1 MKNRRK
7 RGIIILMLWRKSGL
21 STGLLVTWTTPSE
34 ALAGP
39 KLGFKSLPDLDGDG
53 LHDAE
58 EDYGWMVKRDLN
70 GDGDT
75 DDVISFSGVT
85 YYKETLL
92 PWGQGGEIWSARDDP
107 DSDND
112 GLTDL
117 QEKEHYTHPMFG
129 DTDHDGLADSL
140 DTMNPLTDLKIT
152 FTIKEILQLDP
163 VDDRSGSDTDNDNTA
178 GDFYVKIRMDASGE
192 ITWKNTAIPIEKD
205 NADVTAVQKV
215 VFPVS
220 DDIEEVTFTVYL
232 YDDDS
237 GTGELCDISPSS
249 DYYATLHYSLKN
261 STWWGDDYVGDSN
274 NYGTMS
280 GNEDGSATADE
291 NDCAIEF
298 NIQMNDVDGDGLAYW
313 EEMNVYNSNPINYT
327 RNWLFM
333 IYMDGDNNIEHW
345 AIEDLNEME
354 AVGSSDLFTIV
365 VQLDRWDGYHD
376 GKYGSFT
383 TTLEDDVSNG
393 NWTGTRRYYITK
405 DNDPNIINSKLI
417 SDIGEVNM
425 ADSNTLEEFVIW
437 AETNYQKTNTYA
449 LDLWDHGAG
458 WVRICKDEESG
469 NDNLTMIE
477 LKEAM
482 NAIKTE
488 MGQNIDVILM
498 NACMMQMAE
507 VAYQLKDTADVM
519 IGSEETI
526 PGLSLPYD
534 QILADLRSTP
544 QLTTNN
550 FASIVVNDYINYYN
564 SSWETDRRVTL
575 SAISLRNFP
584 SIASAINSFSQEL
597 LTKVDQ
603 WTQEITEARNSTESY
618 SFITSYRDIYDF
630 ALKIKSSVDDPQIQ
644 NSAQGVMDA
653 IDNAIISEGH
663 LVLHPNSHGLT
674 IYWPEKADYSVSY
687 EDLDFAVDTSWD
699 EFLQAY
705 YMANGGA

>member
-21 STGLLVTWTTPSE
+21 STGILVTWTTPSE

-112 GLTDL
+112 GLTDM

-163 VDDRSGSDTDNDNTA
+163 VDGGSGSDTDNDNTA
-178 GDFYVKIRMDASGE
+178 GDFYVNIRMDASGE
-192 ITWKNTAIPIEKD
+192 MTWKNTAIPIEKD
-205 NADVTAVQKV
+205 NADVTEVQKV

-237 GTGELCDISPSS
+237 GSGELCDISPSS

-313 EEMNVYNSNPINYT
+313 EEMNVFESNP
-327 RNWLFM
+327 
-333 IYMDGDNNIEHW
+333 
-345 AIEDLNEME
+345 AIE
-354 AVGSSDLFTIV
+354 
-365 VQLDRWDGYHD
+365 
-376 GKYGSFT
+376 
-383 TTLEDDVSNG
+383 
-393 NWTGTRRYYITK
+393 
-405 DNDPNIINSKLI
+405 NSKFAILI
-417 SDIGEVNM
+417 SG
-425 ADSNTLEEFVIW
+425 
-437 AETNYQKTNTYA
+437 
-449 LDLWDHGAG
+449 G
-458 WVRICKDEESG
+458 KDM
-469 NDNLTMIE
+469 D
-477 LKEAM
+477 A
-482 NAIKTE
+482 
-488 MGQNIDVILM
+488 
-498 NACMMQMAE
+498 
-507 VAYQLKDTADVM
+507 
-519 IGSEETI
+519 
-526 PGLSLPYD
+526 
-534 QILADLRSTP
+534 
-544 QLTTNN
+544 
-550 FASIVVNDYINYYN
+550 
-564 SSWETDRRVTL
+564 
-575 SAISLRNFP
+575 
-584 SIASAINSFSQEL
+584 
-597 LTKVDQ
+597 
-603 WTQEITEARNSTESY
+603 
-618 SFITSYRDIYDF
+618 
-630 ALKIKSSVDDPQIQ
+630 
-644 NSAQGVMDA
+644 NSASFWNDMVFMYD
-653 IDNAIISEGH
+653 
-663 LVLHPNSHGLT
+663 
-674 IYWPEKADYSVSY
+674 
-687 EDLDFAVDTSWD
+687 
-699 EFLQAY
+699 
-705 YMANGGA
+705 